1 MAEPATT
8 TNADAHRSAAA
19 PAPPQS
25 TRPKES
31 SRVARRR
38 DRRKAEIVRTATVLL
53 SEHGYQG
60 MSLEDVA
67 EQTDI
72 AKATLYHYFSG
83 KDELVA
89 AVLESLTVYVNE
101 RLEGELEQ
109 VRDHSHL
116 EQLEALIREQVHILT
131 DAAPEVATVFSWPK
145 AWPEA
150 FDEII
155 KDSRRRHDAIF
166 RRVVEAGIADGEFD
180 CPQPDVLLQCL
191 HGVLN
196 QSSLW
201 IRPSLPQERRIE
213 LREAVVD
220 TASRMVPL
228 AAPENRTSSRR
239 DRVPHRR

>member
-8 TNADAHRSAAA
+8 ARASN
-19 PAPPQS
+19 
-25 TRPKES
+25 
-31 SRVARRR
+31 RVERRR
-38 DRRKAEIVRTATVLL
+38 DRRKAEIVRTATALL

-89 AVLESLTVYVNE
+89 AVIEALTVEVNR
-101 RLEGELEQ
+101 RLEQELDKVRDRSYLEQ
-109 VRDHSHL
+109 IRT
-116 EQLEALIREQVHILT
+116 LIREQVRILT
-131 DAAPEVATVFSWPK
+131 DTAPEVATVFSWQK
-145 AWPEA
+145 TWPES
-150 FDEII
+150 FQEII

-166 RRVVEAGIADGEFD
+166 RRVVEAGLAAGEFD
-180 CPQPDVLLQCL
+180 CPNPDVALQCL

-201 IRPSLPQERRIE
+201 IRPSLPPEKKAE
-213 LREAVVD
+213 LWEAVVE
-220 TASRMVPL
+220 TASRMFSL
-228 AAPENRTSSRR
+228 DAARA
-239 DRVPHRR
+239 